1 MNWLVHY
8 ISHDT
13 YNQIS
18 TARGFMNENN
28 LVGLPLGILKRME
41 IPRFMKGLVKSITA
55 SLAKFMVK
63 APMAI
68 SACPA
73 MSSGK
78 DFRKK
83 LRIYQGLIS

>member
-1 MNWLVHY
+1 MVHY

-68 SACPA
+68 SAWPA

>member
-1 MNWLVHY
+1 
-8 ISHDT
+8 
-13 YNQIS
+13 
-18 TARGFMNENN
+18 MNENN

-78 DFRKK
+78 DFKK
-83 LRIYQGLIS
+83 SFKYISRSLSFGIGLIVSQLINYLSF